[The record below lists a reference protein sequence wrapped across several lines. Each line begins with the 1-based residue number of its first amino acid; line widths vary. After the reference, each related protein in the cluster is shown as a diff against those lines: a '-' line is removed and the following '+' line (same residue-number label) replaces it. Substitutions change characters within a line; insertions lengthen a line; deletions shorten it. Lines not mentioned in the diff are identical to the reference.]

1 MYKEITIRQLF
12 ELLNNQLGRQD
23 WWPAHSTE
31 EMLVGMVL
39 IQNTNWKN
47 VDRSLANLQ
56 DATGFDLDKL
66 LALPLEQLR
75 DLIQPS
81 GFYKNKSIYVRS
93 LLTAYREDFDDWKRF
108 STPILRKRLLNL
120 KGIGNETADVLILYY
135 FHRSTFV
142 ADNYCMRLF
151 QNLHA
156 FNEKP
161 TYMQLKN
168 SVQADF
174 DFTPDEASEFHAL
187 IDEFGKL
194 KSDFFEGYKLKLPHS
209 LTQNS
214 KKENMG

>member
-1 MYKEITIRQLF
+1 MYKEITIRELF
-12 ELLNNQLGRQD
+12 ELLNKQLGRQN
-23 WWPAHSTE
+23 WWPTHSTE

-47 VDRSLANLQ
+47 VDRSLENLQ
-56 DATGFDLDKL
+56 QATGFDLDKL
-66 LALPLEQLR
+66 LALPLDKLR

-93 LLTAYREDFDDWKRF
+93 LLTAYRDDFDDWERF
-108 STPILRKRLLNL
+108 STPVLRKRLLNL
-120 KGIGNETADVLILYY
+120 KGIGNETADVLLLYY

-151 QNLHA
+151 MNLHA
-156 FNEKP
+156 FTEKP

-168 SVQADF
+168 SVEADL
-174 DFTPDEASEFHAL
+174 DFTPDEASELHAL

-194 KSDFFEGYKLKLPHS
+194 KSDFFDGYQLKLPRS
-209 LTQNS
+209 LAHNS
-214 KKENMG
+214 IKEHTR